1 MMIGPKVRYCVTYKT
16 GEPTFNI
23 FRANYIHNFKVT
35 VDNKNL
41 EGSYGLE
48 IESLG
53 QFLCTRLDGVY
64 VYDSNTYQ
72 ECGKLEVTLLA
83 PDKGQRELNQ
93 VLAIQKCQNE

>member
-53 QFLCTRLDGVY
+53 
-64 VYDSNTYQ
+64 
-72 ECGKLEVTLLA
+72 
-83 PDKGQRELNQ
+83 
-93 VLAIQKCQNE
+93 